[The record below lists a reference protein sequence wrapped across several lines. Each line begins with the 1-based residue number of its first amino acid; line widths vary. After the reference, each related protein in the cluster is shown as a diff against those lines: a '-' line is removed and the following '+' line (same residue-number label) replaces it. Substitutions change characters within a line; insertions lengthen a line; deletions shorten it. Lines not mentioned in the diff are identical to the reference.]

1 MKSGKLFLGLP
12 FLAYNQGTFLQ
23 RLLFKNNHIK
33 NECHGP
39 HGHTA
44 SEKAHAHDDVANID
58 KIF

>member
-23 RLLFKNNHIK
+23 RLLFKNDWVR
-33 NECHGP
+33 NECHGA
-39 HGHTA
+39 HGATA
-44 SEKAHAHDDVANID
+44 GEKAQAREDVANID

>member
-23 RLLFKNNHIK
+23 RLLFKNDRIR

-44 SEKAHAHDDVANID
+44 EEKAQAKEDVAAID